1 MSKDFI
7 KGLQQGFPIC
17 LGYFFVS
24 FGVGIMASRCGISPW
39 VAALISLT
47 NLTSAG
53 QVAGIGVIAAS
64 GSYLEIILTQLLIN
78 CRYCL
83 MGLSLSQ
90 NLDKSF
96 TSFNRA
102 TVAFGITD
110 EIFGVASGQKE
121 PLKPSFMY
129 GMIVIATAGWTSGTL
144 LGGICGDVLPA
155 ILTNA
160 LGVMLYGMFIAVI
173 IPPIRDSLNNLAV
186 ILIAAGASCVI
197 YFCLPQIS
205 AGFSVIISAIIA
217 AVIMAILR
225 PIPDDEA
232 EEIEKQ
238 QLEKEQETLRNNT
251 TEKGENA

>member
-1 MSKDFI
+1 MSKDFV
-7 KGLQQGFPIC
+7 KGLRHGFPIC

-53 QVAGIGVIAAS
+53 QVAGIGVIAAG
-64 GSYLEIILTQLLIN
+64 GSYIEMILTQLLIN

-90 NLDKSF
+90 NLDPGFKPVH
-96 TSFNRA
+96 RA

-121 PLKPSFMY
+121 PLKPTYMY
-129 GMIVIATAGWTSGTL
+129 GMILIATIGWTSGTL

-173 IPPIRDSLNNLAV
+173 IPPIHDGLHNLAV
-186 ILIAAGASCVI
+186 VLLAAAVSCVI
-197 YFCLPQIS
+197 FFGLPQIS
-205 AGFSVIISAIIA
+205 SGFAIIISAIVA
-217 AVIMAILR
+217 AVIMAIVK
-225 PIPDDEA
+225 PIEEDEETVESPEQA
-232 EEIEKQ
+232 KQ
-238 QLEKEQETLRNNT
+238 PAAQNGM
-251 TEKGENA
+251 KGEQA

>member
-1 MSKDFI
+1 MSKDFV
-7 KGLQQGFPIC
+7 KGLKAGFPIC

-24 FGVGIMASRCGISPW
+24 FGVGIMASKCGISPW

-53 QVAGIGVIAAS
+53 QVAGIGVIAAG
-64 GSYLEIILTQLLIN
+64 GSYMEMILTQLLIN

-90 NLDKSF
+90 NLHPCFKPF
-96 TSFNRA
+96 HRA

-121 PLKPSFMY
+121 PLKPSYMY
-129 GMIVIATAGWTSGTL
+129 GMIIIATAGWTTGTL
-144 LGGICGDVLPA
+144 LGGICGDVLPS

-173 IPPIRDSLNNLAV
+173 IPPIHDGLNNLAV
-186 ILIAAGASCVI
+186 ILLAAAASCVI
-197 YFCLPQIS
+197 YYGFPQITS
-205 AGFSVIISAIIA
+205 GFAIIISAIVA
-217 AVIMAILR
+217 SVIMAIVK
-225 PIPDDEA
+225 PVADEEEEDTAA
-232 EEIEKQ
+232 EPQ
-238 QLEKEQETLRNNT
+238 
-251 TEKGENA
+251 KGGKA